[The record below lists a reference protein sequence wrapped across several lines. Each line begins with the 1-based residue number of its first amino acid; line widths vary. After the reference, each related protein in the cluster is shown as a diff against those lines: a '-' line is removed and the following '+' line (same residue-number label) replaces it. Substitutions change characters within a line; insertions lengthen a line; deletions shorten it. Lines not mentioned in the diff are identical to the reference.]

1 MGERL
6 SARRDAGRAG
16 AAADS
21 PRIVDLHV
29 DTILWAH
36 DDGAD
41 LAAGHPVAHVDVPRL
56 RAGGV
61 GAVFFAAWVHPAFVE
76 RGVAFAR
83 ARSLLECARRLT
95 SESTQLELAVDVAGV
110 ERASES
116 GKIALG
122 LGVEGGHAIEDSLER
137 LAELATLSARY
148 LTLTW
153 TNTNGWADAAG
164 DERRH
169 GGLAPFGRE
178 VVRRMND
185 LGMMVD
191 VSHVSDETFFDALE
205 ASDAPVIAS
214 HSAVRSLAP
223 HPRNLSDEMLRAL
236 GQQGG
241 VVGIPFYSHF
251 LDPAFDE
258 PYRSWRAEVQP
269 RADAAWA
276 RFADEP
282 GRAERAAQRVWLAEA
297 TRLPRVS
304 LEWVVRHID
313 RAAELAGIDH
323 VAIGSDFDGILHTPD
338 GLEHAGRIP
347 NLIEALRRRGYD
359 APSLRKVLGLNAL
372 RVWDEA
378 GRRARV

>member
-1 MGERL
+1 M
-6 SARRDAGRAG
+6 
-16 AAADS
+16 
-21 PRIVDLHV
+21 

-41 LAAGHPVAHVDVPRL
+41 LVRGHDPAHADVPRL

-61 GAVFFAAWVHPAFVE
+61 GTVFFAAWVHPAFAE
-76 RGVAFAR
+76 RGAAFAR
-83 ARSLLECARRLT
+83 ARGLLECARRLA
-95 SESTQLELAVDVAGV
+95 SETAGLQLAVDVAGV
-110 ERASES
+110 ERASAA
-116 GKIALG
+116 GKIALA
-122 LGVEGGHAIEDSLER
+122 LGVEGGHAIEDSLDR
-137 LAELATLSARY
+137 LAELHALGVRY

-153 TNTNGWADAAG
+153 SNTHSWADAAG
-164 DERRH
+164 EAERRH

-191 VSHVSDETFFDALE
+191 VSHVSDEAFFDALD
-205 ASDAPVIAS
+205 ASEAPVIAS

-258 PYRSWRAEVQP
+258 PYRRWRAEVQP

-282 GRAERAAQRVWLAEA
+282 GRAERAAQRIWLAEA
-297 TRLPRVS
+297 TRLPHVA
-304 LEWVVRHID
+304 LDWVVRHID
-313 RAAELAGIDH
+313 RAVELAGIDH

-347 NLIEALRRRGYD
+347 NLVGALRRRGYD
-359 APSLRKVLGLNAL
+359 EPSLIRILGSNAL
-372 RVWDEA
+372 RVWAEVE
-378 GRRARV
+378 RRARA